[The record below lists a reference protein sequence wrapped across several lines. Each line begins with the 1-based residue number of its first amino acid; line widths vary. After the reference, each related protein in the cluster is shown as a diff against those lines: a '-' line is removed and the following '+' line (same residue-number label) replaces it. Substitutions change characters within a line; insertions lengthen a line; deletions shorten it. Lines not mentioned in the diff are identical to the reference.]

1 MNDLYFN
8 HYVEH
13 LNIHIYR
20 MLHKGL
26 NKLPDFEEYY
36 FPEVLTSEVYRAI
49 LAHSELFVLLQYVF
63 HVSVNIPQGC
73 VTYGL
78 PKRDKYDK
86 AMMAIGKHCEDSE
99 QISRVI
105 RYIKEE
111 KKHGIKKSS

>member
-1 MNDLYFN
+1 MSDLYFN

-20 MLHKGL
+20 VLHKGL
-26 NKLPDFEEYY
+26 GSLPDFEEYY
-36 FPEVLTSEVYRAI
+36 FPEVLTSELYRAI
-49 LAHSELFVLLQYVF
+49 IAHSELFTLLQYVF
-63 HVSVNIPQGC
+63 HVSVNISQGC

-86 AMMAIGKHCEDSE
+86 AIIAIGKYCEVSE

-105 RYIKEE
+105 RYINEE